1 MVPLAVGA
9 KPGTISELTTRFP
22 GALKVAG
29 ARLVDSKRPSPNVV
43 INLRR
48 RRTRAAGI
56 LFRNAI
62 SRATVTEHAIAR
74 AMEQQYARSLAGR
87 FCMVHLDCDRIP
99 PRWPGDQ
106 RQNLWRR
113 RRSLVCVILQNPLQN
128 ASEY

>member
-22 GALKVAG
+22 GTLKVAG

-62 SRATVTEHAIAR
+62 SRASVTEHAIAH
-74 AMEQQYARSLAGR
+74 ATEKQYPRSLAGR
-87 FCMVHLDCDRIP
+87 LRTT
-99 PRWPGDQ
+99 RW
-106 RQNLWRR
+106 
-113 RRSLVCVILQNPLQN
+113 SVVLVFGSGCG
-128 ASEY
+128 